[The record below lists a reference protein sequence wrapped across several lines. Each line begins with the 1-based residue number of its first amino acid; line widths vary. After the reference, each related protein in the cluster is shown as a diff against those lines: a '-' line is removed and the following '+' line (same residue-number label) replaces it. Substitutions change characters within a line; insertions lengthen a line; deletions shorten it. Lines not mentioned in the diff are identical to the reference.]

1 LREAGVKSICAGKK
15 DRWDLLGFFFRLLAT
30 FRDLRPDVIHSYLHE
45 SNLMAL
51 LLKPLCGFPKVIW
64 GIRDSQTDADTWG
77 SRLKRDGYFNAAP
90 IRQKWQEHLSG
101 TRNWHFYLWDILM
114 FQAWLQAQR

>member
-1 LREAGVKSICAGKK
+1 MKSICAGKK